1 MLRTQQMAGRPHRL
15 HQTRGACGSGRTAA
29 RSNLLESQ
37 SASGIY
43 VPLCL
48 LAFPWYELWFL
59 LCQFLSGFF
68 LVSFWFLSGFFPVLS
83 ALRLFW
89 RFVHQSRAVHALELR
104 ARWCF
109 CGLPVFPRVGFTT
122 STVRRQRASAQF
134 VFSLAHRIVAE
145 VPSRFRHP
153 EIPRNRGRNGPIRP
167 AIINP
172 EFY

>member
-48 LAFPWYELWFL
+48 LAFPWYVLWFL
-59 LCQFLSGFF
+59 LCQFLSG
-68 LVSFWFLSGFFPVLS
+68 SFGSS
-83 ALRLFW
+83 ALLAISASI
-89 RFVHQSRAVHALELR
+89 SRGSRLELR

>member
-48 LAFPWYELWFL
+48 LAFPWYVLWFL

-68 LVSFWFLSGFFPVLS
+68 TVSFWFLSGSLGPS
-83 ALRLFW
+83 ALLAISASI
-89 RFVHQSRAVHALELR
+89 SRGSRLELR
-104 ARWCF
+104 ARGCF

-122 STVRRQRASAQF
+122 SSVRRQRASAQF

-167 AIINP
+167 AIISP
-172 EFY
+172 KFY